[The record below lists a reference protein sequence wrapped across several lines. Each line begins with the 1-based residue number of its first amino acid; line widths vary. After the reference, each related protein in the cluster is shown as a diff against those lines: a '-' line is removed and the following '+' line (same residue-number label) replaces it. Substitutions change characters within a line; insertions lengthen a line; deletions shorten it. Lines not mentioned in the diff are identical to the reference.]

1 MATGFSCAIGIA
13 GSLAFWVGCSSRSE
27 DPIGLPLV
35 AAASGG
41 LIRLFQHL
49 PDNPE
54 ITMAAS
60 TFERAMT
67 LVLQHEGGW
76 SDDPADPGGATNLGV
91 TIGTLSLGLG
101 RPATREEVRA
111 LTPASVAPL
120 YRRRFWDAI
129 QGDAL
134 PAGLDYALFDFAVN
148 SGPRRAVIGLQRV
161 LSLADDGR
169 LGPVTLAALHGREV
183 PALIEALCD
192 GRLAFLR
199 ALSTWPRFGRGW
211 ARRVAEVRAAAPAFH
226 AAPDRPAAP
235 IACPACGKPV
245 AA

>member
-1 MATGFSCAIGIA
+1 MTAT
-13 GSLAFWVGCSSRSE
+13 
-27 DPIGLPLV
+27 
-35 AAASGG
+35 
-41 LIRLFQHL
+41 
-49 PDNPE
+49 
-54 ITMAAS
+54 

-76 SDDPADPGGATNLGV
+76 VDDPADPGGATNLGV
-91 TIGTLSLGLG
+91 TIGTLSLWLG
-101 RPATREEVRA
+101 RPATRAEVRA

-148 SGPRRAVIGLQRV
+148 SGTRRAVIGLQRA
-161 LSLADDGR
+161 LGIADDGR
-169 LGPVTLAALHGREV
+169 LGPVTLAALQGRDV
-183 PALIEALCD
+183 PALVNAVSD

-211 ARRVAEVRAAAPAFH
+211 GRRVEDVRKAALTMAAAPIQ
-226 AAPDRPAAP
+226 PAAP
-235 IACPACGKPV
+235 AKCQTCGKPL